1 MILITGTGRSGT
13 HYTAAVMQR
22 LGLDIPHEA
31 VGRDG
36 ASSWKHIVS
45 GTFEVKKKRVHR
57 VTQIRSEGFDT
68 ILHQTRAPLKVI
80 ASMQTFS
87 TFTWEFMAQ
96 FIALDRNAPPIR
108 QAMQAYLLW
117 NRLIERRA
125 QWRFQI
131 ERLPEVFPEFCER
144 IGVTPQPFPQV
155 DQGSRD
161 SRTQRYQQ
169 LSWDDLAAV
178 DRELTERLLE
188 MAAEYGYCP

>member
-1 MILITGTGRSGT
+1 MILVTGTGRSGT
-13 HYTAAVMQR
+13 HYTAVVMQK

-36 ASSWKHIVS
+36 AASWKHIVS
-45 GTFEVKKKRVHR
+45 GTFEVRKKRVHR
-57 VTQIRSEGFDT
+57 VTPISSEGFDT

-80 ASMQTFS
+80 SSMQTFS
-87 TFTWEFMAQ
+87 AFTWDFMAQ
-96 FIALDRNAPPIR
+96 FIALERDTPPIR
-108 QAMQAYLLW
+108 QAMQSYLHW

-144 IGVTPQPFPQV
+144 IGIAPQPFPQV

-161 SRTQRYQQ
+161 SRTKRYQQ
-169 LSWDDLAAV
+169 LGWDDLAAV
-178 DRELTERLLE
+178 DRELTERLRE
-188 MAAEYGYCP
+188 MAAEYGYEP